1 MWQKTR
7 IAGGRNQVKR
17 LSSSIN
23 AARSP
28 CQPNGQVQWYSPWH
42 RTGIS
47 ESDPKSCLK
56 SLGDLIVQANELA
69 SAPMSVS
76 RDRGLLKKMATYE
89 ISLCIDIPQEESF
102 LERNE

>member
-1 MWQKTR
+1 
-7 IAGGRNQVKR
+7 VKR

-28 CQPNGQVQWYSPWH
+28 CQPNGQVQWYRPWH

-56 SLGDLIVQANELA
+56 SLGDLIAQANELA

-76 RDRGLLKKMATYE
+76 RDRVRNMLLYGAKLLDH
-89 ISLCIDIPQEESF
+89 LCSGACVCSTAIE
-102 LERNE
+102 